1 MTDKIFIHDLQYL
14 ELNIKPGEF
23 INRVLEDGG
32 FYDWM
37 REDLSDFEIERHMIS
52 DIKQIVTHEHVYI
65 TSSSNPRLRKMTTK
79 IIKSCFDWKKIIK
92 KIKEMYYEETE

>member
-1 MTDKIFIHDLQYL
+1 
-14 ELNIKPGEF
+14 
-23 INRVLEDGG
+23 
-32 FYDWM
+32 
-37 REDLSDFEIERHMIS
+37 MIS